1 MIARMKICFLR
12 SIALAFAALAFVNHL
27 VARDVVLNVDNHP
40 TAVAAANQAN
50 ELAKKGD
57 VAGAIRL
64 YTAAFKADPSMYV
77 AIYERG
83 ALYMRQHQYEQ
94 AIADFD
100 AALRVSPSF
109 ILAAIDRGVAEQH
122 LGKYAQALHE
132 FDYIIAIRPRYH
144 AQALALSDR
153 AWLLATCPDE
163 KFRNGKQAVAD
174 AEMACRIDSWDN
186 WDYIDTLAAAYA
198 EAGDFGKAIRFEE
211 KAIRKARDPED
222 KKNLQERLALY
233 QQQRPFR
240 LTASR

>member
-1 MIARMKICFLR
+1 MKICFLR
-12 SIALAFAALAFVNHL
+12 SIAPGLVALAFVNHL

-50 ELAKKGD
+50 DLAKKGD
-57 VAGAIRL
+57 IDGAIRL
-64 YTAAFKADPSMYV
+64 YSAAVKADPSMYV

-83 ALYMRQHQYEQ
+83 SLYMRQHKYEQ

-132 FDYIIAIRPRYH
+132 FDCIIGLQPRYH
-144 AQALALSDR
+144 AKALALSDR
-153 AWLLATCPDE
+153 AWLLATCPE
-163 KFRNGKQAVAD
+163 GKFRNGKQAVAD
-174 AEMACRIDSWDN
+174 AEMACRIDAWDN

-198 EAGDFGKAIRFEE
+198 EAGDFPKAIKFEE
-211 KAIRKARDPED
+211 KAIHKVRDPED
-222 KKNLQERLALY
+222 RKDLQERLALY
-233 QQQRPFR
+233 QMQRPFH